1 MRLCASISLR
11 LSIALLIRDSDDK
24 CALAVLLLLTV
35 MIVGADA
42 ALVTILDEAVGNLTA
57 SLESNGLWNNTLLVM
72 QVLDYRSHDASSTSL
87 YLVSHGPATRSQYY
101 LSSAFLSTYGCVYN

>member
-24 CALAVLLLLTV
+24 CALAVLLLLLTV

-42 ALVTILDEAVGNLTA
+42 ALVTILDDAVGNLTA

-72 QVLDYRSHDASSTSL
+72 QVLDYRSHDASSTSP
-87 YLVSHGPATRSQYY
+87 VSYTHLTLPTKA
-101 LSSAFLSTYGCVYN
+101 